1 MSTARGFDPRRLDV
15 AAFAADHGALTG
27 AMPLSALP
35 RLSADAV
42 PQDDGQAAQV
52 RWSAQGVQRA
62 LAGGGAETRLKLQAA
77 TSLQLLCQRC
87 LQPVTVALDVQ
98 PRLRFVGD
106 EALAEELDADSED
119 DVLALG
125 APLDLQ
131 ALIEDEL
138 ILALPLVPRHE
149 RCPQP
154 LPWSPEASSADG
166 VPESAEHPFAALA
179 ALRRDGGTS
188 G

>member
-1 MSTARGFDPRRLDV
+1 MSSARAFDPRKLDV
-15 AAFAADHGALTG
+15 VAFAAEHGALAG
-27 AMPLSALP
+27 ELPVSELSRLSKGALP
-35 RLSADAV
+35 QIEADAT
-42 PQDDGQAAQV
+42 V
-52 RWSAQGVQRA
+52 RWAAQGVRGE
-62 LAGGGAETRLKLQAA
+62 LAGGGIEARLQLQAA
-77 TSLQLLCQRC
+77 TSLQLVCQRC
-87 LQPVTVALDVQ
+87 LQPVTVALDVK
-98 PRLRFVGD
+98 PRLRFVAD

-125 APLDLQ
+125 APLDLH

-154 LPWSPEASSADG
+154 LPWSPSAPAAGDQEP
-166 VPESAEHPFAALA
+166 VDNPFAALA
-179 ALRRDGGTS
+179 ALRRNGGTP

>member
-1 MSTARGFDPRRLDV
+1 MSTPRAFDPRKLDV
-15 AAFAADHGALTG
+15 AAFAAEHGALAG
-27 AMPLSALP
+27 ELPISHLSRLSKDALP
-35 RLSADAV
+35 QPEAGATVRW
-42 PQDDGQAAQV
+42 AAQGLK
-52 RWSAQGVQRA
+52 REM
-62 LAGGGAETRLKLQAA
+62 AGGGVEARLQLQAA
-77 TSLQLLCQRC
+77 TTLQLVCQRC

-98 PRLRFVGD
+98 SRLRFVGD
-106 EALAEELDADSED
+106 EALAEELDADSEE

-125 APLDLQ
+125 TALDLH

-154 LPWSPEASSADG
+154 LPWSPEAPPAG
-166 VPESAEHPFAALA
+166 APEPAEHPFAALA
-179 ALRRDGGTS
+179 ALRRNGGTP